1 MHVLQAYTIKF
12 SGLELGIHT
21 FEYQLDKTFFA
32 HFDFEEFEEENLKGK
47 VVLDKKPSRLEVFFQ
62 VSGTAEVLCDVSNTP
77 FTMPIDND
85 LELIVKFGDE
95 FDNSNEDI
103 LILPHGEFELNVAQ
117 YLYECTALAI
127 PLKKVNPALQ
137 DSKKGRAILNKLDEL
152 SPQGQEDNK
161 SEEETDPRW
170 DKLKDLLN

>member
-21 FEYQLDKTFFA
+21 FEYQLDNTFFA
-32 HFDFEEFEEENLKGK
+32 HFDFEEFEKEDLKGK
-47 VVLDKKPSRLEVFFQ
+47 VVLDKKPSRLEILFE
-62 VSGTAEVLCDVSNTP
+62 VSGTAQVLCDVSNAL
-77 FTMPIDND
+77 FTMPVENS
-85 LELIVKFGDE
+85 LSLIVKFGDE
-95 FDNSNEDI
+95 LDNSNEDI
-103 LILPHGEFELNVAQ
+103 LILPHGEFELNIAQ

-137 DSKKGRAILNKLDEL
+137 DSKNGRAMVHRLDEL
-152 SPQGQEDNK
+152 SPQGQIDNK
-161 SEEETDPRW
+161 DEEETDPRW